1 MALLHAFASNL
12 SFEWLEGIHTVVNN
26 QRPITSVAQLRVAFR
41 IIGPLLPRLIVSKPL
56 FSKV

>member
-56 FSKV
+56 FAKV